1 MTTSP
6 TLGVM
11 QVKIFVLE
19 ASTRK
24 GEMRYDKLEQQINSW
39 LRKNDVAVRDTTTI
53 TQPNES
59 AGHAAVAVWYD
70 WVEDEV

>member
-1 MTTSP
+1 
-6 TLGVM
+6 M

-39 LRKNDVAVRDTTTI
+39 LRKNDVVVHHSTPI
-53 TQPNES
+53 TQPNEG
-59 AGHAAVAVWYD
+59 AGHAAVAVWFD